1 MRRREFITLLSGAA
15 VAWPVAVRAQQ
26 SAMPVIGFLRTGEPP
41 KSWVEAFQQGLRERG
56 YVDGQNLVV
65 KFLFTDGS
73 VDQLPRLVEEL
84 LRLKVDVILASAT
97 PAAMAAKKASTSM
110 PIVFAG
116 VLLPVE
122 IGLVEG
128 LGRPG
133 GNITGVAINP
143 ADLNGKRLG
152 LLRELVPKLRRVA
165 VLWDR
170 TNPGSPIQFERA
182 EAAARTLGMQLES
195 MPVLGPYDF
204 DAGFKAMRGA
214 DGLLV
219 LENTLFTTHRARLVA
234 LAATTR
240 LPAIYGYRE
249 MVEAGG
255 LMSYGTLI
263 SDLYRRAATYVA
275 KILKGAKPADLPV
288 EQPTKFELVI
298 NLKTAKALGFEVLPP
313 PLLAQADEV
322 IE

>member
-1 MRRREFITLLSGAA
+1 MRRREFITVLSGAA
-15 VAWPVAVRAQQ
+15 AAWPFVARAQQ
-26 SAMPVIGFLRTGEPP
+26 STMPVIGFLRAGEPP

-56 YVDGQNLVV
+56 YVDGQNVAV
-65 KFLFTDGS
+65 KFLFSDGS
-73 VDQLPRLVEEL
+73 IDQLARLVEEL

-97 PAAMAAKKASTSM
+97 SAVMAAKKATTSV
-110 PIVFAG
+110 PIVFVG
-116 VLLPVE
+116 VSLPVE
-122 IGLVEG
+122 VGLVEN

-133 GNITGVAINP
+133 GNITGVAQNP
-143 ADLNGKRLG
+143 ADLNEKRLG

-170 TNPGSPIQFERA
+170 TNPSSP
-182 EAAARTLGMQLES
+182 
-195 MPVLGPYDF
+195 VNDF

-219 LENTLFTTHRARLVA
+219 LESALFTTHRARLVGM
-234 LAATTR
+234 AAASR

-263 SDLYRRAATYVA
+263 SDSYRRAATYVA
-275 KILKGAKPADLPV
+275 KILKGVKPADLPV
-288 EQPTKFELVI
+288 EQPTKLELVI

-313 PLLAQADEV
+313 LLLAQADEV